1 MCLKENIEF
10 INDII
15 LDKLDELNDLIESG
29 GKLSPKVEL
38 AFLMGI
44 QGLLNQSIQKKD
56 KEERSYTSTNVSKKS
71 EYETISSIAN
81 K

>member
-1 MCLKENIEF
+1 MKENIEF

>member
-1 MCLKENIEF
+1 MKEDLEF
-10 INDII
+10 IRDIM
-15 LDKLDELNDLIESG
+15 LDKSEELNDLIVSG
-29 GKLSPKVEL
+29 GRLSPKVEL
-38 AFLMGI
+38 AFIMGI

-56 KEERSYTSTNVSKKS
+56 KEERQHTSVVKKS